1 MFHRNTIFT
10 TLLLLVATIS
20 MSAQVPDKPTEKKL
34 LWDFANVIDDAQEK
48 AIEDSLEAFSRHTS
62 NQILVM
68 TVTSLGNFEPVEY
81 ATELGRKW
89 GVGHKENNNGVVVLI
104 KVKTENEKGQ
114 AFIATGYGSEGPLP
128 DVLCNHIVEKEMI
141 PKFKEDDYA
150 GGVWNALAVIM
161 PAMKGEFNVEE
172 YVNDDSG
179 DALLA
184 IIVMIAILAFMF
196 YAISKSNGTGNG
208 TGTNTRTYT
217 GGPII
222 FPGSFGSGSSRG
234 SWGSGSGGGFGG
246 GWGGFGGGSF
256 GGGGGGGSW

>member
-1 MFHRNTIFT
+1 MLFFA
-10 TLLLLVATIS
+10 LG

-89 GVGHKENNNGVVVLI
+89 GVGHEENNNGVVVLI

-114 AFIATGYGSEGPLP
+114 AFIATGYGAEGPLP

-184 IIVMIAILAFMF
+184 LIVMIAILAFMF
-196 YAISKSNGTGNG
+196 YAFSKNSGTGSG

-234 SWGSGSGGGFGG
+234 SWGGGSGGGFGG

>member
-1 MFHRNTIFT
+1 MFHRNIILT

>member
-1 MFHRNTIFT
+1 MFHRKTIFS
-10 TLLLLVATIS
+10 TLLLLVATMS

-89 GVGHKENNNGVVVLI
+89 GVGHEENNNGVVVLI
-104 KVKTENEKGQ
+104 KVKTENEKGR
-114 AFIATGYGSEGPLP
+114 AFIATGYGAEGPLP

-141 PKFKEDDYA
+141 PRFKEDDYA

-184 IIVMIAILAFMF
+184 LIVMIAILAFMF
-196 YAISKSNGTGNG
+196 YAFSKNSGTGSG

-234 SWGSGSGGGFGG
+234 SWGGGSGGG

>member
-1 MFHRNTIFT
+1 MFHRNIILT

-222 FPGSFGSGSSRG
+222 FPGSFGSGRS
-234 SWGSGSGGGFGG
+234 SGGWGGGSSGG

-256 GGGGGGGSW
+256 GGGGAGGSW

>member
-1 MFHRNTIFT
+1 MLFFA
-10 TLLLLVATIS
+10 LG

-89 GVGHKENNNGVVVLI
+89 GVGHEENNNGVVVLI

-114 AFIATGYGSEGPLP
+114 AFIATGYGAEGPLP

-179 DALLA
+179 NALLA
-184 IIVMIAILAFMF
+184 LIVMIAILAFMF
-196 YAISKSNGTGNG
+196 YAFSKNSGTGSG

-234 SWGSGSGGGFGG
+234 SWGGGSGGGFGG

>member
-1 MFHRNTIFT
+1 M
-10 TLLLLVATIS
+10 
-20 MSAQVPDKPTEKKL
+20 
-34 LWDFANVIDDAQEK
+34 
-48 AIEDSLEAFSRHTS
+48 
-62 NQILVM
+62 
-68 TVTSLGNFEPVEY
+68 
-81 ATELGRKW
+81 
-89 GVGHKENNNGVVVLI
+89 
-104 KVKTENEKGQ
+104 KTENEKGQ
-114 AFIATGYGSEGPLP
+114 AFIATGYGAEGPLP
-128 DVLCNHIVEKEMI
+128 DVLCNHIVEKEMV
-141 PKFKEDDYA
+141 PRFKEDDYA

-184 IIVMIAILAFMF
+184 LIVMIAILAFMF
-196 YAISKSNGTGNG
+196 YAFSKNSGTGSG

-234 SWGSGSGGGFGG
+234 SWGGGWGGSSGGGF
-246 GWGGFGGGSF
+246 GGFGGGSF

>member
-1 MFHRNTIFT
+1 MLFFA
-10 TLLLLVATIS
+10 LG
-20 MSAQVPDKPTEKKL
+20 MSAQVPDKPTTENRL

-62 NQILVM
+62 NRILVM

-89 GVGHKENNNGVVVLI
+89 GVGREENNNGVVVLI

-114 AFIATGYGSEGPLP
+114 AFIATGYGAEGPLP
-128 DVLCNHIVEKEMI
+128 DVLCNHIVEKEMV
-141 PKFKEDDYA
+141 PRFKEDDYA

-184 IIVMIAILAFMF
+184 LIVMIAILAFMF
-196 YAISKSNGTGNG
+196 YAFSKNSGTGSG

-234 SWGSGSGGGFGG
+234 SWGGGWGGSSGGGF
-246 GWGGFGGGSF
+246 GGFGGGSF

>member
-1 MFHRNTIFT
+1 M
-10 TLLLLVATIS
+10 LVATMS

-89 GVGHKENNNGVVVLI
+89 GVGHEENNNGVVVLI
-104 KVKTENEKGQ
+104 KVKTENEKGR
-114 AFIATGYGSEGPLP
+114 AFIATGYGAEGPLP

-141 PKFKEDDYA
+141 PRFKEDDYA

-184 IIVMIAILAFMF
+184 LIVMIAILAFMF
-196 YAISKSNGTGNG
+196 YAFSKNSGTGSG

-234 SWGSGSGGGFGG
+234 SWGGGSGGG